1 MEDGEKH
8 AHKNSPFVFRQ
19 SEIRAGGGLHRVI
32 ECDTALFADA
42 LEGKGALLSLT
53 AEADFSVG
61 SGDLLLE
68 GGIKAAAALPCDRCN
83 ADFRASLAESFD
95 EVYEYSVES
104 IDIEDLV
111 RQALVLAVPAKILCS
126 DGCKGLC
133 TRCGADLNAGPCK
146 CGPGRDGPFGALR
159 DLKNKEP

>member
-1 MEDGEKH
+1 MENGEKH
-8 AHKNSPFVFRQ
+8 EHKNGHFLFRQ

-32 ECDTALFADA
+32 DCETALFAGA
-42 LEGKGALLSLT
+42 LEGKGNLLSLT

-68 GGIKAAAALPCDRCN
+68 GGIKAVAALPCDRCN
-83 ADFRASLAESFD
+83 AGFKASLAESFD

-126 DGCKGLC
+126 DSCKGLC
-133 TRCGADLNAGPCK
+133 PSCGADLNAGPCK
-146 CGPGRDGPFGALR
+146 CGPGQDGPFGALR

>member
-1 MEDGEKH
+1 MSDSEKH
-8 AHKNSPFVFRQ
+8 EHKQSPFVFRQ
-19 SEIRAGGGLHRVI
+19 SEIRAGGGLRRVI
-32 ECDTALFADA
+32 ECETALFSAA
-42 LEGKGALLSLT
+42 LEGKGTLLSMT

-68 GGIKAAAALPCDRCN
+68 GGIKAYATLPCDRCN
-83 ADFRASLAESFD
+83 ADFKASLDESFD

-133 TRCGADLNAGPCK
+133 PRCGANLNAGPCK
-146 CGPGRDGPFGALR
+146 CGPGQDGPFGALR